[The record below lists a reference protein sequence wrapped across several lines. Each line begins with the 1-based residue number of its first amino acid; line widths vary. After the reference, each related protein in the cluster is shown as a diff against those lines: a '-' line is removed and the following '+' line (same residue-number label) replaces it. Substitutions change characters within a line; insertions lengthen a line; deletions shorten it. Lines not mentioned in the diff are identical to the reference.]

1 MTKNEISFATKMKL
15 TSLNRVMKPLE
26 QNNMVIKYL
35 MGDSTGGRRPVL
47 YNINLCASYII
58 GLDIYNNY
66 VKIVF
71 SNLKIDIVCKEVFK
85 IEYKDNPDKI
95 TRKILETIDKMVLN
109 LSFDYLSL
117 IGIGISVV
125 DATDLKS
132 ISIKNILQKKLDCPV
147 ILENRAIS
155 SVVLEYFYKFNC
167 AFKNIGYFNCESK
180 ITTGIILSGK
190 ILRTFNSGQDAFEN
204 MIVDI
209 NECLHSSNGCIQT
222 YSSTDA
228 LVKRFIARISK
239 GGTTIINKSLSN
251 IDYKD
256 ICIAAEQND
265 DLSISIIKEAAIAFG
280 IGLIN
285 YIQLLDLKVVI
296 LTGDLPKNSKMF
308 YDICIKMVSEKLH
321 LDKGTKVI
329 FKKKEYFA
337 EDTAAIGAAAVI
349 MEKYLDNYN

>member
-1 MTKNEISFATKMKL
+1 MTKNEISFASKMKL

-35 MGDSTGGRRPVL
+35 MGNSTGGRRPVL

-85 IEYKDNPDKI
+85 IECKDTSDKI
-95 TRKILETIDKMVLN
+95 TEKIFKTIDKMVLN
-109 LSFDYLSL
+109 LSFDCLNL
-117 IGIGISVV
+117 IGIGISVGNNN
-125 DATDLKS
+125 DLKN
-132 ISIKNILQKKLDCPV
+132 ISIKNILQKKLMCPV

-155 SVVLEYFYKFNC
+155 SAVLEYFCKFNC
-167 AFKNIGYFNCESK
+167 AFENLGYFSCESQ

-190 ILRTFNSGQDAFEN
+190 ILKNFDNGQDAFGN
-204 MIVDI
+204 MIVDV
-209 NECLHSSNGCIQT
+209 NQYSNNSNGCIQT

-228 LVKRFIARISK
+228 LVERFIARISK
-239 GGTTIINKSLSN
+239 GITTIINKPLSN

-265 DLSISIIKEAAIAFG
+265 QPSISIIKEAAMAFG
-280 IGLIN
+280 IGLVN
-285 YIQLLDLKVVI
+285 YIQLLDLKVVV
-296 LTGDLPKNSKMF
+296 LTGDLPKNSKIF
-308 YDICIKMVSEKLH
+308 YDECIKIVSEKLD
-321 LDKGTKVI
+321 LNKSTKVI
-329 FKKKEYFA
+329 FEKKEYFA
-337 EDTAAIGAAAVI
+337 EDTAAVGAAAVI
-349 MEKYLDNYN
+349 MEKYLDDYN